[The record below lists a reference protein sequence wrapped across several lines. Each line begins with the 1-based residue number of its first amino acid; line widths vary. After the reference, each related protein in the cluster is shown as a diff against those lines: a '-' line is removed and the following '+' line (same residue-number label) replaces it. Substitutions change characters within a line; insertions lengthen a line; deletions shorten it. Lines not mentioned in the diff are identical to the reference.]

1 MNCTDFQNEMSR
13 YLDGDLEP
21 QRAVQAGL
29 HLAEC
34 EPCARSF
41 EEFSLMLDSCR
52 GIEIDEEVPPNAEA
66 LWCRISN
73 VIETECAAEKR
84 SEPKAEPVRRWNF
97 SFGQAFAAFAGIAL
111 VSSLL
116 TIVAVRN
123 YLEPPAEDMVTRSA
137 ETETTFERFLIRV
150 GLSESPREARERRI
164 REQQAAIDY
173 WDKRV
178 RARRAQWDQRMQQA
192 FDRNL
197 REIDQAVTEYTRTLE
212 NNPDDSLSVEMLDAA
227 LNDKMNLLRQ
237 FSEL

>member
-34 EPCARSF
+34 DPCAKSF
-41 EEFSLMLDSCR
+41 EEFSFMLDSCR
-52 GIEIDEEVPPNAEA
+52 GIEVDEEMPPNAEA

-73 VIETECAAEKR
+73 VIESECAAEKR
-84 SEPKAEPVRRWNF
+84 AEPVPQPVSRWNF
-97 SFGQAFAAFAGIAL
+97 SFGQAFAAVAVVAL

-116 TIVAVRN
+116 TVVAVRN

-137 ETETTFERFLIRV
+137 ETETTFEKFLSRL
-150 GLSESPREARERRI
+150 GLSDSPREARERRI
-164 REQQAAIDY
+164 REQRAAIEY

-178 RARRAQWDQRMQQA
+178 RVRRAQWDQRMQQA

-197 REIDQAVTEYTRTLE
+197 REIDQAVTEYTRTIE

>member
-21 QRAVQAGL
+21 QRAVEAGI
-29 HLAEC
+29 HLGDC

-73 VIETECAAEKR
+73 VIETESVAEKR
-84 SEPKAEPVRRWNF
+84 IEQKAEPVRRWNF

-116 TIVAVRN
+116 TVVAVRN
-123 YLEPPAEDMVTRSA
+123 YLEPAAEDMVTRSA
-137 ETETTFERFLIRV
+137 ETETTFERFL
-150 GLSESPREARERRI
+150 S
-164 REQQAAIDY
+164 
-173 WDKRV
+173 RV
-178 RARRAQWDQRMQQA
+178 RPARHANAA
-192 FDRNL
+192 FASSRP
-197 REIDQAVTEYTRTLE
+197 RSIIGTSVSEPAVPNGTSGCSRRLTAIFARSIR
-212 NNPDDSLSVEMLDAA
+212 P
-227 LNDKMNLLRQ
+227 
-237 FSEL
+237 

>member
-34 EPCARSF
+34 DPCAKSF
-41 EEFSLMLDSCR
+41 EEFSFMLDSCR
-52 GIEIDEEVPPNAEA
+52 GIEVDEEMPPNAEA

-73 VIETECAAEKR
+73 VR
-84 SEPKAEPVRRWNF
+84 AEPVPQPVSRWNF
-97 SFGQAFAAFAGIAL
+97 SFGQAFAAVAVVAL

-116 TIVAVRN
+116 TVVAVRN
-123 YLEPPAEDMVTRSA
+123 YLEPPAEDMVSRSA
-137 ETETTFERFLIRV
+137 ETETTFEKFLSRL
-150 GLSESPREARERRI
+150 GLSDSPREARERRI
-164 REQQAAIDY
+164 REQRAAIEY

-178 RARRAQWDQRMQQA
+178 RVRRAQWDQRMQQA

-197 REIDQAVTEYTRTLE
+197 REIDQAVTEYTRTIE

>member
-21 QRAVQAGL
+21 QRAVEAGL
-29 HLAEC
+29 HLGDC

-73 VIETECAAEKR
+73 VIETESAAEKR
-84 SEPKAEPVRRWNF
+84 IEQKAEPVRRWNF

-116 TIVAVRN
+116 TVVAVRN

-137 ETETTFERFLIRV
+137 ETETTFERFLSRV

-212 NNPDDSLSVEMLDAA
+212 HNPDDSLSVEMLDAA